1 MVIIRHSVACHVS
14 LLFLAVNDIIILYDL
29 PGCAETLSPIYKWFT
44 VQLQPETT
52 TIYLV
57 KFFLDLAYLIHRQT
71 F

>member
-1 MVIIRHSVACHVS
+1 MS
-14 LLFLAVNDIIILYDL
+14 LCSMLIILYDL
-29 PGCAETLSPIYKWFT
+29 PGCAEKEPIYKRFT

-57 KFFLDLAYLIHRQT
+57 KFFFLDLAYLIHRQT

>member
-1 MVIIRHSVACHVS
+1 MS
-14 LLFLAVNDIIILYDL
+14 LCSMLIILYDL
-29 PGCAETLSPIYKWFT
+29 PGCAEKEPIYKRFT

-57 KFFLDLAYLIHRQT
+57 KFSFLDLAYLIHRQT